1 MQLGSS
7 CQLER
12 SDRLEKAISESVDKL
27 GTKWHSFS
35 AEADG
40 VNDLDLLQHGI
51 DFLVA
56 ETNTDEFKSIL
67 LESSCNHQS
76 TSGKTV
82 AYIIK
87 SLGFKVQTKF
97 PEDFDYRQAALD
109 MVAVFATWTWES
121 AEDATKCLSYCSL
134 SLCSPPFFPINRL
147 YWIHVWFVPSMRIV
161 VLHFCTLLQ
170 PLAVALQVTSKSR
183 RQ

>member
-1 MQLGSS
+1 VQLGSS

-134 SLCSPPFFPINRL
+134 SLCSPPFFSYKQTVLDTCLVCAIYAYCSTAFL
-147 YWIHVWFVPSMRIV
+147 YIV
-161 VLHFCTLLQ
+161 ATACCCAAGH
-170 PLAVALQVTSKSR
+170 
-183 RQ
+183 